1 MLLRKNGKA
10 MQNVV
15 ENNQTRKK
23 MNKTNGKNMNNNKLV
38 FDNVH
43 SISTK
48 QYQISTNALFCEK
61 GKSSW
66 VVVL

>member
-1 MLLRKNGKA
+1 M
-10 MQNVV
+10 
-15 ENNQTRKK
+15 E
-23 MNKTNGKNMNNNKLV
+23 KNMNNNKLV

-48 QYQISTNALFCEK
+48 KYQISTNALLCEK

>member
-1 MLLRKNGKA
+1 M
-10 MQNVV
+10 
-15 ENNQTRKK
+15 E
-23 MNKTNGKNMNNNKLV
+23 KNMNNNKLV

-48 QYQISTNALFCEK
+48 ENQISTNALFCEK
-61 GKSSW
+61 GKSFW